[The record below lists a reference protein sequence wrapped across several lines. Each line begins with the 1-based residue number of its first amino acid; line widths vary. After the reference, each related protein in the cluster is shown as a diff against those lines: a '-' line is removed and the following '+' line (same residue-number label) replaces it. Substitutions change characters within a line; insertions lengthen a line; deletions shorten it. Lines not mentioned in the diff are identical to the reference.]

1 MKLITPITSTV
12 EIANSLPQKLGDDR
26 KPTSLGAK
34 WTKCSKCEN
43 LMRCNHDEKDFD
55 INGNCKFYR
64 EKKTK
69 ETREFSEV
77 LNAYRRVL

>member
-12 EIANSLPQKLGDDR
+12 EITNGLPQKLGDDR
-26 KPTSLGAK
+26 KPTSLGIR
-34 WTKCSKCEN
+34 WSKCSKCEN
-43 LMRCNHDEKDFD
+43 LACCNHDEKDFD

-69 ETREFSEV
+69 ETRGFSE
-77 LNAYRRVL
+77 LFNAYRRVL